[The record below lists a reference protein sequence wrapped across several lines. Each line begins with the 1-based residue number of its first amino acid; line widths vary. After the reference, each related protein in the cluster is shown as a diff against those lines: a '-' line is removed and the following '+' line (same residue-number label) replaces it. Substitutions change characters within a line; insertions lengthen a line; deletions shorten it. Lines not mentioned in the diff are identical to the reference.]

1 MLLDLLD
8 VQHDYQSVDPSN
20 NVQQLDPGAVRPEVS
35 KFFECFCELNVSCN
49 ELPDQLI
56 DRPQLSSSPRRIS
69 RYGTA
74 VAGIPQAEA
83 VCVIDLN

>member
-8 VQHDYQSVDPSN
+8 VQHDYQSVDLSN

-35 KFFECFCELNVSCN
+35 EFFECFCKLNVSSN

-56 DRPQLSSSPRRIS
+56 DRPQLSSSPGEFLDAEQQWLGYRRLKPS
-69 RYGTA
+69 A
-74 VAGIPQAEA
+74 
-83 VCVIDLN
+83 